1 MNHLTFSLLL
11 WIFMIFNGI
20 VTFDNHNSITK
31 IEENRDQDVSKKK
44 LTALI
49 YEYQILQNE
58 INRKQNVKFEL
69 SFDLMS
75 ILHNI
80 SSTHYNTVNKR
91 LSDIE
96 IRMHYFD
103 EKNRIYKVGNY
114 EVI

>member
-31 IEENRDQDVSKKK
+31 MEEENKQNILKEN

-49 YEYQILQNE
+49 YEYQILQNK
-58 INRKQNVKFEL
+58 INREQNVKFEL

-75 ILHNI
+75 LLQNI
-80 SSTHYNTVNKR
+80 SSIHSDTVDKR

-96 IRMHYFD
+96 IRMHYID
-103 EKNRIYKVGNY
+103 ENNKIYKVY
-114 EVI
+114 R